1 MVLSK
6 KELGNLIKQARK
18 IHSKRIDKKYTQQ
31 MLANDIGKSQ
41 SYIGDI
47 ESGRTYP
54 SFAVLNEIAKAC
66 HVPIGYFQDD
76 QKINEDID
84 KFIKLQLTDL
94 EDGEVHKIRE
104 AIKEDPDTRMNY
116 IYNLI
121 HEDNSDT
128 LYEKSLN
135 NSFKTAA
142 EAISYILKEPVIKE
156 LFEFDINKVSAE
168 EMIDFTNEIV
178 RQIKL
183 ISYKY
188 KK

>member
-6 KELGNLIKQARK
+6 KELGKLIKQARK
-18 IHSKRIDKKYTQQ
+18 LHSNRIDKKYTQQ

-121 HEDNSDT
+121 HKDNSST
-128 LYEKSLN
+128 LYENSPN
-135 NSFKTAA
+135 NSFKTPQ
-142 EAISYILKEPVIKE
+142 EAISYILMQPVMNE
-156 LFEFDINKVSAE
+156 LFEFDITKMNTE
-168 EMIDFTNEIV
+168 EIIQFANEV
-178 RQIKL
+178 MRQIKL

>member
-6 KELGNLIKQARK
+6 KDLGKLIKQARK
-18 IHSKRIDKKYTQQ
+18 IHSERIDKRYTQQ

-66 HVPIGYFQDD
+66 HVPISYFQDD
-76 QKINEDID
+76 QKVNEDID
-84 KFIKLQLTDL
+84 KFVKLQLTNL

-104 AIKEDPDTRMNY
+104 AIKKDPDAKINH

-121 HEDNSDT
+121 PKDNSDT
-128 LYEKSLN
+128 LYEKSPNHL
-135 NSFKTAA
+135 FKTPE
-142 EAISYILKEPVIKE
+142 EAIGYILKQPVIQE
-156 LFEFDINKVSAE
+156 FFEFDINKMSAE
-168 EMIDFTNEIV
+168 EIIDFTNEIV
-178 RQIKL
+178 HQIKL